1 MATNNYQELRTDEP
15 LALDVQLNKTE
26 EYIEKNWK
34 KILIALAAVIVV
46 VLGVYFYLL
55 HRM

>member
-46 VLGVYFYLL
+46 VLGVYF
-55 HRM
+55 